1 MTALNKHAHQT
12 ENERMAQSLAERNG
26 EPVEGLRQRISELE
40 EIATDYGMKFQKAQD
55 ALKHQT
61 LLHQSQMKAAEN
73 NLIDS
78 ECHVAELE
86 ESLRDKQALLEA
98 LDNSLCE
105 LLPGTQ
111 YMDPPDGGSVTPLE
125 QVRRMVADYRGRI
138 EELEAR
144 ELVVKQ
150 FDDFQIVHYGATEDY
165 AKGYIDCQNN
175 YNKALAAAGIGV
187 KGE

>member
-1 MTALNKHAHQT
+1 MTALNKQAHQT

-26 EPVEGLRQRISELE
+26 EPVEGLRQRISKLE

-55 ALKHQT
+55 ALKHQA

-86 ESLRDKQALLEA
+86 DALRDKQALIEA
-98 LDNSLCE
+98 AEKRIAEHNFE
-105 LLPGTQ
+105 NRLLAN
-111 YMDPPDGGSVTPLE
+111 
-125 QVRRMVADYRGRI
+125 ADRDIKALRQRI
-138 EELEAR
+138 AELEAR
-144 ELVVKQ
+144 EVTLPAACA
-150 FDDFQIVHYGATEDY
+150 DDEYFIDGVFQPLRYERDVERAIR
-165 AKGYIDCQNN
+165 
-175 YNKALAAAGIGV
+175 AAGIGV